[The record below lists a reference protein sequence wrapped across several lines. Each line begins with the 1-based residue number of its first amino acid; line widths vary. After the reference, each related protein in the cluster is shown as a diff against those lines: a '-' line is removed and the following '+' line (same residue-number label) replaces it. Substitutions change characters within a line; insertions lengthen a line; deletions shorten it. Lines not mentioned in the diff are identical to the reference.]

1 MGEVGGESGV
11 VGVSDWAAFWRK
23 KREDAFRTLLNGET
37 FGPSVETTVASEGA
51 NDSVVGV

>member
-11 VGVSDWAAFWRK
+11 VNVSDWAAFWRK
-23 KREDAFRTLLNGET
+23 ESDDAYRTLLGGVT

-51 NDSVVGV
+51 YESVVGV